1 MKIILNILGWI
12 SIVVT
17 IVIGVNVGEY
27 TAERYSDFNFWYAFA
42 TWITGLIG
50 SMMPFVAAGHLKNQ
64 EDIIRLL
71 GKANSSQENK

>member
-17 IVIGVNVGEY
+17 IVIGINVGEY

-42 TWITGLIG
+42 TWIIGLTG
-50 SMMPFVAAGHLKNQ
+50 SMMPFVAAKHLKNQ
-64 EDIIRLL
+64 EEMIRLL
-71 GKANSSQENK
+71 GKTNSNQENK

>member
-1 MKIILNILGWI
+1 MRIILNILGWI

-50 SMMPFVAAGHLKNQ
+50 SMIPFVAAKHLKNQ
-64 EDIIRLL
+64 EEIIRLL
-71 GKANSSQENK
+71 IKTNLNQESK

>member
-50 SMMPFVAAGHLKNQ
+50 SMIPFVAAKHLKNQ
-64 EDIIRLL
+64 EEIIRLL
-71 GKANSSQENK
+71 IKTNLN

>member
-17 IVIGVNVGEY
+17 IVIGINVGEY

-50 SMMPFVAAGHLKNQ
+50 SMIPLVAARHLKNQ
-64 EDIIRLL
+64 EEMLKLL
-71 GKANSSQENK
+71 GKTDADQENK